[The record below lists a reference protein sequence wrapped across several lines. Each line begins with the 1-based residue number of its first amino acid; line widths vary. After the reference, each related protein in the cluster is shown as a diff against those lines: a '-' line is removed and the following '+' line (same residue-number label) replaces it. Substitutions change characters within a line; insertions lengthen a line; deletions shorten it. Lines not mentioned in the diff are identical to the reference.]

1 MPVYENEMEFKVANG
16 ADLLIERFGEAYSPV
31 MDVTRPDCC
40 AFMSRKKWAKSADE
54 MKELLTNWDGPDGCI
69 ATDRITVDGSPVGF
83 MYREEPNSDVPDSGW
98 RFTAGDEDDEYM
110 DDPEKSGIFTLNTI
124 CNYDPDILPY
134 LNAPYGTAYFR
145 NDDGAF
151 EIDEEWNP
159 DGDDYESDEP
169 SDDGL

>member
-1 MPVYENEMEFKVANG
+1 
-16 ADLLIERFGEAYSPV
+16 
-31 MDVTRPDCC
+31 
-40 AFMSRKKWAKSADE
+40 MSRTAAGVLPLGMRTTNTWMIPKSRAF
-54 MKELLTNWDGPDGCI
+54 LP
-69 ATDRITVDGSPVGF
+69 S
-83 MYREEPNSDVPDSGW
+83 
-98 RFTAGDEDDEYM
+98 
-110 DDPEKSGIFTLNTI
+110 I